1 MPKTPAD
8 TRASS
13 RQRQAAYQ
21 KRIRE
26 MTPLQR
32 AIRKARGLGTRDA
45 TPCIYLPAEREE
57 VHQLQSMIRELET
70 RAQALHAR
78 LETRLG
84 SPEAATAGTDLRP
97 EEVSQLRAELA
108 KIQRVLIA
116 TF

>member
-1 MPKTPAD
+1 MPKTIAE

-32 AIRKARGLGTRDA
+32 AIRKARGLGTLDP
-45 TPCIYLPAEREE
+45 TPIIYCAEEAQEACI
-57 VHQLQSMIRELET
+57 LQAMIRELEK
-70 RAQALHAR
+70 RAEALHAR
-78 LETRLG
+78 LEARLG
-84 SPEAATAGTDLRP
+84 APGGLDGTGITP
-97 EEVSQLRAELA
+97 EELVVLREELA
-108 KIQRVLIA
+108 KIQRILLA